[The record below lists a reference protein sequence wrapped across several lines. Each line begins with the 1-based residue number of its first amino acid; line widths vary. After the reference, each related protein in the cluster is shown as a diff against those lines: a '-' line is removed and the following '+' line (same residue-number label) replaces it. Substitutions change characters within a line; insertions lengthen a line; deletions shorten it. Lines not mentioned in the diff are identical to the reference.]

1 MSDIENDQPQAAP
14 EPPAAPAAP
23 AAPVPPAASEPPAA
37 PEPMRV
43 YLPASERPRRMG
55 WLPVVGG
62 LAAGAVFG
70 AAAGGIGGYLV
81 AQNASGS
88 LQGAA
93 PASPQTITVNDLD
106 DVNVI
111 TAVAANAID
120 SVVTLA
126 VSEQGVGS
134 GSGSGVVL
142 DDQGYIVTNTH
153 VVTLGGASA
162 DPVIRVTTSAGR
174 VYDAKLIG
182 TDPLL
187 DLAVIQVQDAPE
199 LVPIAFADSSEL
211 NVGDVTIAIGSPL
224 GYAGT
229 VTSGIVSALDRSIQ
243 VQSSAAPEGDAASS
257 DDDATNPFDQ
267 FRFDLPGVTTTPT
280 RGTIQLPVIQTDT
293 AINPG
298 NSGGALLDS
307 SGRLIGINV
316 AIAGSTG
323 GNVGVGFAIPS
334 NTVQRIAGELIAN
347 GVATHG
353 LMGVTVTNV
362 ASDPNQADAGIVG
375 ASVQSVVDGS
385 GASDAG
391 IRVGDI
397 IVSFGGVP
405 ITSRN
410 DLTAQVRT
418 YAIGDVVE
426 VGYVRD
432 GQPRTVE
439 VTLGDLN
446 DLPQ

>member
-1 MSDIENDQPQAAP
+1 MNDIENVQP
-14 EPPAAPAAP
+14 EPQDT
-23 AAPVPPAASEPPAA
+23 PVPQETPPSPAYQEPIRVYVPAQEPP
-37 PEPMRV
+37 
-43 YLPASERPRRMG
+43 RRRS

-62 LAAGAVFG
+62 LVAGAVFG
-70 AAAGGIGGYLV
+70 AAAGGIGGFVV

-88 LQGAA
+88 GQAGAS
-93 PASPQTITVNDLD
+93 PTSPQTITVNDLD

-111 TAVAANAID
+111 TAVAASAID

-126 VSEQGVGS
+126 VSAEGVGS
-134 GSGSGVVL
+134 GTGSGVVL
-142 DDQGYIVTNTH
+142 NSDGYIVTNTH
-153 VVTLGGASA
+153 VVTLGGATA

-187 DLAVIQVQDAPE
+187 DLAVIQVEGASE
-199 LVPIAFADSSEL
+199 LVPIEFADSSEL

-229 VTSGIVSALDRSIQ
+229 VTSGIVSAIDRSIQ
-243 VQSSAAPEGDAASS
+243 VQSSAAPEEDSTASDGGGS
-257 DDDATNPFDQ
+257 ENPFDN
-267 FRFDLPGVTTTPT
+267 FRFDLPGVTTTPS
-280 RGTIQLPVIQTDT
+280 RGTIQIPVVQTDT

-298 NSGGALLDS
+298 NSGGALLDA

-334 NTVQRIAGELIAN
+334 NVVARISSELIEN

-353 LMGVTVTNV
+353 LLGVTVVNV
-362 ASDPNQADAGIVG
+362 ASDPAQADADIIG
-375 ASVQSVVDGS
+375 ASIQSVVDGS
-385 GASDAG
+385 GAAEAG
-391 IRVGDI
+391 LKIGDI
-397 IVSFGGVP
+397 IVSFDGIP

-418 YAIGDVVE
+418 RAIGDVVD
-426 VGYVRD
+426 VVYVRG
-432 GQPRTVE
+432 GQSHTVS

-446 DLPQ
+446 TLPQ

>member
-1 MSDIENDQPQAAP
+1 MNDIENDRP
-14 EPPAAPAAP
+14 EPQPT
-23 AAPVPPAASEPPAA
+23 PVPPVYQ
-37 PEPMRV
+37 EPMTAQESAAAQEPIRV
-43 YLPASERPRRMG
+43 YLPAQETPRRRG

-81 AQNASGS
+81 AQNATGTVPGGS
-88 LQGAA
+88 S
-93 PASPQTITVNDLD
+93 SPQTITVNDLD

-111 TAVAANAID
+111 SAVAANAID

-126 VSEQGVGS
+126 VSAEGVGR

-142 DDQGYIVTNTH
+142 DTNGYIVTNTH
-153 VVTLGGASA
+153 VVTLGGATA

-187 DLAVIQVQDAPE
+187 DLAVIQVTGASE
-199 LVPIAFADSSEL
+199 LVPIAFADSSKL
-211 NVGDVTIAIGSPL
+211 NVGDVSIAIGSPL

-243 VQSSAAPEGDAASS
+243 VQSSAAPEGDAPTS
-257 DDDATNPFDQ
+257 DDDTTNPFDN
-267 FRFDLPGVTTTPT
+267 FRFDLPGVTTTPS

-298 NSGGALLDS
+298 NSGGALLDAT
-307 SGRLIGINV
+307 GRLIGINV

-334 NTVQRIAGELIAN
+334 NTVMRIASELIEN

-353 LMGVTVTNV
+353 LMGVTVANV
-362 ASDPNQADAGIVG
+362 ASDPNQTDADIIG
-375 ASVQSVVDGS
+375 ASVQTVVEGS

-391 IRVGDI
+391 IKVGDI
-397 IVSFGGVP
+397 IVSFAGVP

-418 YAIGDVVE
+418 YAIGEVVE
-426 VGYVRD
+426 VGYVRG
-432 GQPRTVE
+432 GQARTVN

>member
-1 MSDIENDQPQAAP
+1 MNDNENVQPEPEAAP
-14 EPPAAPAAP
+14 PVYQEPTALQEPAAAQ
-23 AAPVPPAASEPPAA
+23 EPL
-37 PEPMRV
+37 RV
-43 YLPASERPRRMG
+43 YLPAPEKPRRGG

-70 AAAGGIGGYLV
+70 AAAGGIGGFVV

-88 LQGAA
+88 GQGSTTSS
-93 PASPQTITVNDLD
+93 SPQTITVNDFD

-111 TAVAANAID
+111 SAVAATAID
-120 SVVTLA
+120 SVVTLS
-126 VSEQGVGS
+126 VSAEGVGS
-134 GSGSGVVL
+134 GTGSGVVL
-142 DDQGYIVTNTH
+142 DSDGYIVTNTH
-153 VVTLGGASA
+153 VVTLGGATA

-187 DLAVIQVQDAPE
+187 DLAVVQVTGASE
-199 LVPIAFADSSEL
+199 LVPIEFADSSQL

-224 GYAGT
+224 GFAGT

-243 VQSSAAPEGDAASS
+243 VQSSAAPEADQAGSDGDGGDS
-257 DDDATNPFDQ
+257 TNPFDN
-267 FRFDLPGVTTTPT
+267 FRFDLPGVTTTPSQ
-280 RGTIQLPVIQTDT
+280 GTIQLPVIQTDT

-334 NTVQRIAGELIAN
+334 NTVKRIASELIAN
-347 GVATHG
+347 GSATHG
-353 LMGVTVTNV
+353 LLGVTVTNV
-362 ASDPNQADAGIVG
+362 ASDPNQVG
-375 ASVQSVVDGS
+375 ADIIGASIQSVVDGS
-385 GASDAG
+385 GAADAG
-391 IRVGDI
+391 LRVGDI
-397 IVSFGGVP
+397 IVEFDGIP
-405 ITSRN
+405 ITSRQ

-418 YAIGDVVE
+418 HAIGDVVE
-426 VGYVRD
+426 LVYVRD
-432 GQPRTVE
+432 GQSRTAT